1 MLYTLSLHS
10 AVSVSISI
18 KLENYCPILF
28 ANILFITRIQ
38 EWDLFLISYFFF
50 FFFKIYLFR
59 AVLGIHR
66 CPGFSWVVESGGYS
80 LVLVHRLLMTMVS
93 AVEKHGL

>member
-28 ANILFITRIQ
+28 ANILFITLIQ

-50 FFFKIYLFR
+50 FFLRFIC
-59 AVLGIHR
+59 LGL
-66 CPGFSWVVESGGYS
+66 CWVFIAAQAF
-80 LVLVHRLLMTMVS
+80 L
-93 AVEKHGL
+93 